1 MKLKH
6 LLTTFVLFAMS
17 AMVMAQNESQGL
29 SIYKLDN
36 GLTVYLWEDQ
46 DAPNV
51 YGEVLVRAG
60 SIDEPKEYTGL
71 AHYLEH
77 MLFKGTQTI
86 GCLDWEK
93 EKPLYEEIIRLY
105 DEFATETDPVKRDTL
120 TQRINRKSCEAA
132 KFGATDDFS
141 NLIEF
146 IGGEGLNATTAY
158 DRTNYFNYFPP
169 FQMERWLN
177 IYADR
182 LVNPVFRAFQ
192 AELENVFEEYNRSQ
206 DDAGS
211 FQQNF
216 IFENLYKGHPYERDI
231 IGTPEHL
238 KNPRLSKI
246 IDFYNTW
253 YVPNNMA
260 LILVGNFKTDEVKPM
275 IEKTFGRFEPKPLPE
290 RVKWTETDFS
300 GNPKFKAAVGY
311 YPEIVWGYKGVKV
324 GDPDE
329 LYLDVVIS
337 LLNNGQNTGLFDK
350 LMLDGTVS
358 GAYAMNDSR
367 RDMGRIMVYAIPYF
381 DLNQYAYESNRST
394 EKIIFNEINKLK
406 TGNIEDWL
414 IEAVKNE
421 YALSFDQMFE
431 SQHYKSSIAHQ
442 LFLYNLD
449 PSYIFDM
456 KKKVLA
462 MTREDIMRVAKKYFD
477 AEYMTFD
484 FEEGDPKKNK
494 LDKPKIKPLD
504 PPTGVKTEYAKA
516 FEQIPMGS
524 VKEEFCDMSEVKQIK
539 IDDHIRLYYTENPK
553 NDIFS
558 LTLRYGV
565 GTDKL
570 PRLGYA
576 VSLMEMAGIMPA
588 TDAQTFRRQLSE
600 VGGQLEYG
608 VSDNYMTVN
617 VSGREDKLEEILRLV
632 QRQMLLPKLDDKQ
645 LDQIKGSIYSSRMRE
660 QKQESALQSAL
671 INYTLYKD
679 KSPYLD
685 RLSLKDAIYMNIS
698 QLTSDFINATS
709 YDLQIFYVGKRDV
722 ENVRQ
727 SLMSNLPLKENMMAT
742 ESPRDKEKVTYDK
755 TQIYFLA
762 NSQSQQAQ
770 VFFYVDGKPY
780 QLADEVGYEAFDQY
794 FSGGFSGLVMHEIR
808 EKRSLA
814 YTAYGYMSTPYNPGN
829 KSCLIGY
836 VGCQPDKVVDAV
848 NTYMDLLTDMPIHPE
863 RIDNIK
869 AYLRQTT
876 LTNKPSFRGKARV
889 FAEWQRLGYTQDP
902 AIEELKKI
910 DQLTFDDIVKFYE
923 NTVKGKPITIVIMG
937 DSKKIDQKALQAKY
951 GKIQKVNKSRLF
963 SSLDIE

>member
-1 MKLKH
+1 MKLK
-6 LLTTFVLFAMS
+6 TFMS
-17 AMVMAQNESQGL
+17 AIVLSLFCTIAMAQKESEGL

-77 MLFKGTQTI
+77 MLFKGTETI

-93 EKPLYEEIIRLY
+93 EKPIYEEIIRLY

-120 TQRINRKSCEAA
+120 TQQINRKSREAA
-132 KFGATDDFS
+132 QYGATDDFS

-146 IGGEGLNATTAY
+146 IGGEGLNATTSY

-192 AELENVFEEYNRSQ
+192 AELENVFEEYNMSQ
-206 DDAGS
+206 DNASS

-216 IFENLYKGHPYERDI
+216 IFERLYKGHPYERDV

-260 LILVGNFKTDEVKPM
+260 LILVGNFNSAEVKPM
-275 IEKTFGRFEPKPLPE
+275 IEKTFGRFEAKPLPE
-290 RVKWTETDFS
+290 RVTWKETDFS
-300 GNPKFKAAVGY
+300 NNPKFKETVGY

-329 LYLDVVIS
+329 LYLEVVIN
-337 LLNNGQNTGLFDK
+337 LLNNSQNTGLFDK
-350 LMLDGTVS
+350 LMLDGTIS
-358 GAYAMNDSR
+358 GAYAFSDAR
-367 RDMGRIMVYAIPYF
+367 RDMGRIMIYAIPYF
-381 DLNQYAYESNRST
+381 DMNQYAYESNKAT

-406 TGNIEDWL
+406 TGDIEDWL
-414 IEAVKNE
+414 IESVKNE
-421 YALSFDQMFE
+421 YAFSFDQMFE
-431 SQHYKSSIAHQ
+431 SQYYKSSIAHQ
-442 LFLYNLD
+442 LFLYNLE
-449 PSYIFDM
+449 PNYIFDM
-456 KKKVLA
+456 KKKVMA
-462 MTREDIMRVAKKYFD
+462 MTKEDIKRVAKKYFD
-477 AEYMTFD
+477 ANYMTFD
-484 FEEGDPKKNK
+484 FEEGDPKKHK
-494 LDKPKIKPLD
+494 LDKPKIKPLE

-524 VKEEFCDMSEVKQIK
+524 VVERFCDMNEVKQIK

-553 NDIFS
+553 NDIFT

-565 GTDKL
+565 GTNKMK
-570 PRLGYA
+570 RLDYA
-576 VSLMEMAGIMPA
+576 VQLMEMAGVLPA
-588 TDAQTFRRQLSE
+588 TDAQTFRRQLAE
-600 VGGQLEYG
+600 VGGQLSYG
-608 VSDNYMTVN
+608 VNADYMTVN
-617 VSGREDKLEEILRLV
+617 VTGREDKLEDILRLV
-632 QRQMLLPKLDDKQ
+632 QRQMLMPKLDDKQ
-645 LDQIKGSIYSSRMRE
+645 LDQIKGNVYSSRMRE

-671 INYTLYKD
+671 ISYTLYKD
-679 KSPYLD
+679 KSAYVD
-685 RLSLKDAIYMNIS
+685 RLSLKDAIYMNIG

-709 YDLQIFYVGKRDV
+709 YDLQIFYVGKRSIDDV
-722 ENVRQ
+722 Q
-727 SLMSNLPLKENMMAT
+727 QTLTSNLPLKENMMPS
-742 ESPRDKEKVTYDK
+742 ESPFDKPTVTYDK
-755 TQIYFLA
+755 TQIYFLS

-770 VFFYVDGKPY
+770 VYFYVDGKPY
-780 QLADEVGYEAFDQY
+780 YLKDDVNYEAFDQY

-814 YTAYGYMSTPYNPGN
+814 YTAYGYMSTPNNPGN
-829 KSCLIGY
+829 KSFLVGY

-848 NTYMDLLTDMPIHPE
+848 NTYMELLNDMPQHPE

-876 LTNKPSFRGKARV
+876 LTAKPSFRNKARLY
-889 FAEWQRLGYTQDP
+889 AEWQRLGYTEDP
-902 AIEELKKI
+902 AIEDLKKI
-910 DQLTFDDIVKFYE
+910 DAMTFDQIVDFY
-923 NTVKGKPITIVIMG
+923 NSNIKGKPITIVIMG
-937 DSKKIDQKALQAKY
+937 DAKKIDQKALQAKY
-951 GKIQKVNKSRLF
+951 GKFQKVNKSRLF

>member
-1 MKLKH
+1 MKQKT
-6 LLTTFVLFAMS
+6 LLTALVLMISCTIA
-17 AMVMAQNESQGL
+17 MAQKESEGL

-36 GLTVYLWEDQ
+36 GLTVMLWEDQ

-86 GCLDWEK
+86 GALDWEK
-93 EKPLYEEIIRLY
+93 EKPIYEDIIRLY
-105 DEFATETDPVKRDTL
+105 DEFAEEKDPVKRDTL
-120 TQRINRKSCEAA
+120 TQQINRKSREAA
-132 KFGATDDFS
+132 KYGATDDFS

-146 IGGEGLNATTAY
+146 IGGEGLNATTSY

-192 AELENVFEEYNRSQ
+192 AELENVFEEYNMSQ
-206 DDAGS
+206 DNAAS

-216 IFENLYKGHPYERDI
+216 MFERLYKGHPYERDV
-231 IGTPEHL
+231 IGSPEHL
-238 KNPRLSKI
+238 KNPRVSKI

-260 LILVGNFKTDEVKPM
+260 LILVGNFNTEEVKPL
-275 IEKTFGRFEPKPLPE
+275 IQKTFGRFEAKPLPE
-290 RVKWTETDFS
+290 RIKWTETDFS
-300 GNPKFKAAVGY
+300 NNPSFSEKVGY
-311 YPEIVWGYKGVKV
+311 YPEYVWGYKGVKV

-337 LLNNGQNTGLFDK
+337 LLNNEQSTGLFDK
-350 LMLDGTVS
+350 LMLDGEIS
-358 GAYAMNDSR
+358 AAMAYSDAR

-381 DLNQYAYESNRST
+381 DMNQYNYEDYKATS
-394 EKIIFNEINKLK
+394 KMIFKEIDKLK
-406 TGNIEDWL
+406 NGQIEDWL
-414 IEAVKNE
+414 IESVKNE

-431 SQHYKSSIAHQ
+431 SQYYKSSIAHQ
-442 LFLYNLD
+442 MFLYNLD
-449 PSYIFDM
+449 PAYFFEM
-456 KKKVLA
+456 KNKILA
-462 MTREDIMRVAKKYFD
+462 MTREDIMRVARKYFD
-477 AEYMTFD
+477 ANYMTFQ

-504 PPTGVKTEYAKA
+504 PPTGAKTEYAKA

-524 VKEEFCDMSEVKQIK
+524 VKEHFSDMNEVAQIK
-539 IDDHIRLYYTENPK
+539 IDNHIRLYYTENPK

-565 GTDKL
+565 GTDKM

-576 VSLMEMAGIMPA
+576 VTLMEMAGIMPS
-588 TDAQTFRRQLSE
+588 TDAQTFRRQLAE
-600 VGGQLEYG
+600 AGGQLSYN
-608 VSDNYMTVN
+608 VNNNYMTVN
-617 VSGREDKLEEILRLV
+617 ISGRENKLEDILRLV
-632 QRQMLLPKLDDKQ
+632 QRQILMPKLDDKQ
-645 LDQIKGSIYSSRMRE
+645 LDQIKGNVYSSRMRE

-671 INYTLYKD
+671 ISYTLYKD
-679 KSPYLD
+679 KSAYID
-685 RLSLKDAIYMNIS
+685 RLSLKDAIYMNRG
-698 QLTSDFINATS
+698 QLTTDFINATS
-709 YDLQIFYVGKRDV
+709 YDLQIFYVGKRPVDEV
-722 ENVRQ
+722 EQV
-727 SLMSNLPLKENMMAT
+727 LIGNLPLKENMVAS
-742 ESPRDKEKVTYDK
+742 ESPIDKPKVTYDK
-755 TQIYFLA
+755 TQIYFLS

-770 VFFYVDGKPY
+770 VYFYVDGKPFN
-780 QLADEVGYEAFDQY
+780 LKDEVAYEAFEQY

-814 YTAYGYMSTPYNPGN
+814 YTAYGYLDTPANPGN

-848 NTYMDLLTDMPIHPE
+848 NTYMELLTDMPQNPE

-869 AYLRQTT
+869 AYLRQVTI
-876 LTNKPSFRGKARV
+876 TNQPSFRSKARV
-889 FAEWQRLGYTQDP
+889 FAEWQRLGYTEDP
-902 AIEELKKI
+902 AKEQLKQI
-910 DQLTFDDIVKFYE
+910 DALTFDDIVNFY
-923 NTVKGKPITIVIMG
+923 NSTVKGKPITIVIMG
-937 DSKKIDQKALQAKY
+937 DAKKIDQKALQEKY
-951 GKIQKVNKSRLF
+951 GKFQKVSKSKLF

>member
-1 MKLKH
+1 MKLKNF
-6 LLTTFVLFAMS
+6 LTACVLTLCCTMAF
-17 AMVMAQNESQGL
+17 AQNESEGL

-93 EKPLYEEIIRLY
+93 EKPIYEEIIRLY
-105 DEFATETDPVKRDTL
+105 DQFAEETDPVKRDTL
-120 TQRINRKSCEAA
+120 TQQINRKSLEAA
-132 KFGATDDFS
+132 KYGATDDFS

-192 AELENVFEEYNRSQ
+192 AELENVFEEYNRSM
-206 DDAGS
+206 DNAAS

-216 IFENLYKGHPYERDI
+216 IFEHLYKGHPYERDI

-260 LILVGNFKTDEVKPM
+260 LILVGNFKTEEVKPM

-300 GNPKFKAAVGY
+300 KNYEFKEKVGY
-311 YPEIVWGYKGVKV
+311 YPEIVLGYKGVKV

-329 LYLDVVIS
+329 LYLEVVMS
-337 LLNNGQNTGLFDK
+337 LLNNDQSTGLFDK
-350 LMLDGTVS
+350 LMLDGTITAAQAFS
-358 GAYAMNDSR
+358 DTR
-367 RDMGRIMVYAIPYF
+367 RDMGRIMIYAIPYF
-381 DLNQYAYESNRST
+381 DINQYTYEPNSDT
-394 EKIIFNEINKLK
+394 KKIIFKEIDKLK
-406 TGNIEDWL
+406 NGQIEDWL
-414 IEAVKNE
+414 IESVKKE

-431 SQHYKSSIAHQ
+431 SQYYKSSIAHQ
-442 LFLYNLD
+442 LFLYNL
-449 PSYIFDM
+449 PTSYFFDM
-456 KKKVLA
+456 KNKVLA
-462 MTREDIMRVAKKYFD
+462 MTREDIMRVAHKYFD
-477 AEYMTFD
+477 ANYMTFD
-484 FEEGDPKKNK
+484 FDEGDPKKSK

-504 PPTGVKTEYAKA
+504 PPTGVKTQYAID
-516 FEQIPMGS
+516 FEKIPMGS
-524 VKEEFCDMSEVKQIK
+524 VEEKFNDMSEVKQIK
-539 IDDHIRLYYTENPK
+539 VDDHIRLYYTENPK

-565 GTDKL
+565 GTDKM

-576 VSLMEMAGIMPA
+576 VALMEVAGIMPE
-588 TDAQTFRRQLSE
+588 TDAQTFRRQLAE
-600 VGGQLEYG
+600 AGGQLSYG
-608 VSDNYMTVN
+608 VNSNYMTIN
-617 VSGREDKLEEILRLV
+617 ISGREANLEQILKLV
-632 QRQMLLPKLDDKQ
+632 QRQILLPKLDDKQ
-645 LDQIKGSIYSSRMRE
+645 LDQIKGNIYSSRMRE
-660 QKQESALQSAL
+660 SKQESALQSAL
-671 INYTLYKD
+671 LNYTLYKE
-679 KSPYLD
+679 KSPYID
-685 RLSLKDAIYMNIS
+685 RLSLKDAIYMNRG
-698 QLTSDFINATS
+698 QLTADFINATS
-709 YDLQIFYVGKRDV
+709 YDLQIFYVGKLSIDDV
-722 ENVRQ
+722 KQ
-727 SLMSNLPLKENMMAT
+727 TLMSNLPLKENMVAS
-742 ESPRDKEKVTYDK
+742 ESPVDKPKVTYDK
-755 TQIYFLA
+755 TQVYFLS

-770 VFFYVDGKPY
+770 VYFYVDGKPY
-780 QLADEVGYEAFDQY
+780 NLADEVGYEAFDQY

-814 YTAYGYMSTPYNPGN
+814 YTAYGYMAEPANPGN

-848 NTYMDLLTDMPIHPE
+848 DTYMELLTNMPQNAD

-869 AYLRQTT
+869 AYLRQVT
-876 LTNKPSFRGKARV
+876 LTNKPSFRSKARV
-889 FAEWQRLGYTQDP
+889 YAEWQRLGYTDDP
-902 AIEELKKI
+902 AREQLKQI
-910 DQLTFDDIVKFYE
+910 DALTFDDIVKFYE
-923 NTVKGKPITIVIMG
+923 STVKGKPITIVIMG
-937 DSKKIDQKALQAKY
+937 DAKKIDQKALQAKY
-951 GKIQKVNKSRLF
+951 GKIQKVNKSKLF